1 MNKVELIQYLK
12 TKQEIEPDKHDGS
25 YELMREIVGA
35 YATLND
41 FSSIT
46 YRDLDAIYMMIVGS
60 WKCNVEKKKDRI
72 NLTCLPDDQKQKIKD
87 IIDKVWDNACF
98 NRYENKGDPRGNG
111 LPSIGMFGTGF
122 MSFKGDTSD
131 DEAKRF
137 IQMCVDIYHADDSDS
152 DAIFS
157 IADKTFSQGIKG
169 MGAASASVML
179 HCLKPT
185 VFPILNNNMQ
195 NENIFIALGVNL
207 KKPSS
212 LDTYIE
218 NCRAIKAFRDSNF
231 YIRNYRVFDLAARD
245 LYKYEADEFIPTL
258 EEYNPNVSKD
268 QYVEYFTDSTIINKN
283 LLDILYYMYLMG
295 GTASCK
301 EIELQY
307 GNNAAHYNANALAIA
322 KTVHMRTD
330 NCDLYK
336 NDNGD
341 YNYWPV
347 LFQGRPAK
355 SDEQGEFIWKLRT
368 PLAEAIAELDRK
380 GFFEDFMKQTTT
392 TFDHNTILYGPPGT
406 GKTYNSVVYAVAI
419 IENKSL
425 EEIQTEDYLSV
436 KARFD
441 EYKKSNRIAFTTFHQ
456 SYGYEEFIEGIK
468 PVVNSEGDEATG
480 DIEYKIIPGLF
491 KKFCERAMT
500 PVAKE
505 SGKAN
510 FELNSSPTIWKISLA
525 GTKSNPIRTEC
536 LENNHI
542 RIAWD
547 GYGEEITENTEYTNG
562 GKVVINS
569 FISKM
574 RIGDI
579 VLSCFTESTIDAVG
593 VITGDYEWHDEYE
606 NYKRLRNVNWI
617 VKGIN
622 ENIVDI
628 NNGTVMTL
636 ASVYRL
642 NNIELKDVLNIIDKY
657 SEESGEDVLEA
668 NDQNYV
674 FVIDE
679 INRGNISKIFGELIT
694 LIENT
699 KRIGAEEEMMV
710 KLPYS
715 GKDFGVPNNV
725 YILGTM
731 NTADRSIAL
740 MDTALRR
747 RFSFVEMMPKVE
759 VLENLGIGS
768 ISEGDMTL
776 DVLKMLDIINK
787 RIEFLFDREHTI
799 GHAFFTGLKD
809 DPSIKKLSEIFKKN
823 VIPLL
828 QEYFYEDYEKIQLVL
843 GDNKKS
849 SDDYKFIIST
859 EETAKSIFNGN
870 PELDA
875 INTYAVNDEAF
886 KHLESFIE
894 VYESVGAN

>member
-1 MNKVELIQYLK
+1 MDK
-12 TKQEIEPDKHDGS
+12 TKLLQDLQNANDILPDEHDGS

-35 YATLND
+35 YATMSD

-46 YRDLDAIYMMIVGS
+46 YLDIDAIYMMIVGS
-60 WKCNVEKKKDRI
+60 WKCNVQKKKEKVY
-72 NLTCLPDDQKQKIKD
+72 NTCLPDEQKNHMVQVL
-87 IIDKVWDNACF
+87 DKVWDNACY
-98 NRYENKGDPRGNG
+98 NKYSNHENMSDPTK
-111 LPSIGMFGTGF
+111 PSVGMFGTGF

-131 DEAKRF
+131 EEAKRF
-137 IQMCVDIYHADDSDS
+137 IKMCVDIYRLDDSDS
-152 DAIFS
+152 EAIFS
-157 IADKTFSQGIKG
+157 IVDKTFTQGIKG

-179 HCLKPT
+179 HCLKPS
-185 VFPILNNNMQ
+185 VFPILNSNMNNK
-195 NENIFIALGVNL
+195 NIFVALGINL

-231 YIRNYRVFDLAARD
+231 NIQNYRVFDLAARD
-245 LYKYEADEFIPTL
+245 LYEYESE
-258 EEYNPNVSKD
+258 
-268 QYVEYFTDSTIINKN
+268 
-283 LLDILYYMYLMG
+283 DIMKP
-295 GTASCK
+295 AS
-301 EIELQY
+301 
-307 GNNAAHYNANALAIA
+307 
-322 KTVHMRTD
+322 
-330 NCDLYK
+330 
-336 NDNGD
+336 
-341 YNYWPV
+341 
-347 LFQGRPAK
+347 
-355 SDEQGEFIWKLRT
+355 SD
-368 PLAEAIAELDRK
+368 
-380 GFFEDFMKQTTT
+380 
-392 TFDHNTILYGPPGT
+392 FDHNTILYGPPGT

-419 IENKSL
+419 IENKPL
-425 EEIQTEDYLSV
+425 EEIQEEDYLSV
-436 KARFD
+436 KSRFD

-468 PVVNSEGDEATG
+468 PVVNSEDDEATG
-480 DIEYKIIPGLF
+480 EIEYKIVPGLF
-491 KKFCERAMT
+491 KRFCERAMT

-510 FELNSSPTIWKISLA
+510 FELNSSPTIWKVSLA
-525 GTKSNPIRTEC
+525 GTKANPIRTEC

-642 NNIELKDVLNIIDKY
+642 NNIDLKDVLNIIDKY

-759 VLENLGIGS
+759 VLENLGINS
-768 ISEGDMTL
+768 ISEGDTTL

-809 DPSIKKLSEIFKKN
+809 DPSIEKLSEIFKKN

-875 INTYAVNDEAF
+875 INTYSVNDEAF